1 MAETTERA
9 QARHRRILA
18 GLLAIALLV
27 TTGAAVRWI
36 WRDIT
41 YWSRSVTFAHG
52 SELLEACLP
61 RALAGLPGVAI
72 RPSGEEIRLDLPGQE
87 GALVKPTP
95 EAGVARIVVYG
106 HSASVSTLGPPAE
119 EPVTA
124 ALQALKSAFSASCAS
139 P

>member
-1 MAETTERA
+1 MAEATE
-9 QARHRRILA
+9 QTHARQRKTLAAILV
-18 GLLAIALLV
+18 IALTV
-27 TTGAAVRWI
+27 SAAYAVRWI

-41 YWSRSVTFAHG
+41 YWSRSVTFTHG
-52 SELLEACLP
+52 SESLEICLP
-61 RALAGLPGVAI
+61 RALPALPGVSI
-72 RPSGEEIRLDLPGQE
+72 QSIGDEVHLDVPGLE

-95 EAGVARIVVYG
+95 EPRVARIVAFG

-124 ALQALKSAFSASCAS
+124 ALQSLKSAFSASCGS